1 MTTDLRPADVTMLR
15 DMVAM
20 LVDRKAPTEI
30 IGAGTKRAI
39 GRPTNV
45 EYLLDLSK
53 LAGIHEYEPNE
64 LVLTCGAGTPL
75 WTIESALESNN
86 QQLAFEPMDYGPLLG
101 GPAARGTIGGVLS
114 ANLSGPRRFK
124 AGAAR
129 DHFLGVQA
137 VSGRGEIFK
146 GGGKVVK
153 NVTGY
158 DMCKLL
164 AGSWGT
170 LALMSEVTIKVL
182 PAPEDTQTL
191 VLHGQNVADAV
202 AAMTLAA
209 QSPHEVSGAAWLPES
224 GETLLRIEGFPESV
238 KARLAAMQALLAGLP
253 GEQSILDA
261 ADSQARWQMVR
272 DVEPLQATQE
282 WPVWRI
288 SLPPASAPEV
298 WQALMASV
306 GVAGYL
312 DWAGGLLW
320 FAVDPGLA
328 DGGAG
333 TIRGV
338 LATNGGGHATLIRGA
353 AGLRSGVA
361 VFPPMSAGL
370 EALQG
375 RIKGNFDPNGI
386 LNRGRMAGF

>member
-338 LATNGGGHATLIRGA
+338 LATNGGGHAHAHSRGCRA
-353 AGLRSGVA
+353 KIGSGGVPA
-361 VFPPMSAGL
+361 NVRWLGGASG
-370 EALQG
+370 QDQ
-375 RIKGNFDPNGI
+375 R
-386 LNRGRMAGF
+386 